1 MEQKFYQFSA
11 TTLQGKE
18 VSMESYKGKVVLVVN
33 TASKCGLTPQYEG
46 LEKLY
51 REYKDKGNLD
61 ARRKLIECYQP
72 LVFKAVM
79 RWRSN
84 PDHLM
89 DLVQEGT
96 VGLIEAAE
104 TFQPE
109 RGVAFSLFAMH
120 RIRGRIINCLEK
132 EGKQSGLAAN
142 SQGEDD
148 TVMLE
153 DVLADTAVPV
163 AEQAEYNYLV
173 GELRLAMGRLPAKE
187 QAVLNGVYLDEQ
199 EPQELADQLN
209 LSLSHIY
216 RLQKQGIRRV
226 RGMLSRL
233 IHEIR

>member
-1 MEQKFYQFSA
+1 MLFDHYLSELKNVTLLSHDEEQ
-11 TTLQGKE
+11 L
-18 VSMESYKGKVVLVVN
+18 LW
-33 TASKCGLTPQYEG
+33 
-46 LEKLY
+46 
-51 REYKDKGNLD
+51 REYKQGGNLD

-84 PDHLM
+84 PDYMM

-96 VGLIEAAE
+96 VGLIEATE

-120 RIRGRIINCLEK
+120 RIRGRILNCLEK
-132 EGKQSGLAAN
+132 EGKQSGLAA
-142 SQGEDD
+142 SSHGEEDA
-148 TVMLE
+148 VMLE
-153 DVLADTAVPV
+153 DLLADTAVPV

-173 GELRLAMGRLPAKE
+173 AELRSAMGRLPAKE
-187 QAVLNGVYLDEQ
+187 QAVLSGVYLDEQ
-199 EPQELADQLN
+199 APQELADQLN